1 MDFFSELHIFIPE
14 KKKHFKTQIRFV
26 CAESVEQQKNS
37 CRKHIGPG
45 GWYIKIASFIIDLNR
60 HMLV

>member
-1 MDFFSELHIFIPE
+1 MDFFSELHFCTVFIPE
-14 KKKHFKTQIRFV
+14 KNFFKTQIRFE
-26 CAESVEQQKNS
+26 CAESVEQQMNS
-37 CRKHIGPG
+37 CRKHIG